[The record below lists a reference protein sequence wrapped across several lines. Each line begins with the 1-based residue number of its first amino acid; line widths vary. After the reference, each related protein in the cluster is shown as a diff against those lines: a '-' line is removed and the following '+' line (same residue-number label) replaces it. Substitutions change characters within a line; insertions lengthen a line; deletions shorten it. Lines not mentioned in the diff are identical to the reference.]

1 MSGYRQ
7 PIGELQSLRTARRAL
22 VQEGPLA
29 LLRLGVLYVT
39 FPIWS
44 RLRQPGQFTFAGE
57 TYHYFWSNYNVTWS
71 NERAVELPIARAFLH
86 RHAGKRVV
94 EIGNVMAHYMPVS
107 HAVVDKF
114 ERGRH
119 VQNGDVVDLEGEYD
133 AILSV
138 STLEH
143 VGWDEIPFEPDKSLR
158 ALDVLAR
165 RLAPGGE
172 LLLTV
177 PVGYNAD
184 LDRALFRGATPLTEV
199 RAMKRVARDVWL
211 ECELADLEG
220 VEYARPH
227 RGANG
232 LVIGILRDSPMEPP
246 PS

>member
-1 MSGYRQ
+1 MSEYRQ
-7 PIGELQSLRTARRAL
+7 PISELESLRTARRAL

-29 LLRLGVLYVT
+29 ILRLGVLYLT
-39 FPIWS
+39 FPLWS

-57 TYHYFWSNYNVTWS
+57 TYRYFWSNYNVTWS
-71 NERAVELPIARAFLH
+71 NERAVEIAIARAFLL
-86 RHAGKRVV
+86 RHSAKRTV
-94 EIGNVMAHYMPVS
+94 EIGNVMAHYMPVA
-107 HAVVDKF
+107 HAVIDKF

-143 VGWDEIPFEPDKSLR
+143 VGWDEIPQEPDKHRR
-158 ALDVLAR
+158 ALDALAR
-165 RLAPGGE
+165 CVAPGGE

-177 PVGYNAD
+177 PVGHNTS
-184 LDRALFRGATPLTEV
+184 LDRALFRGETPLTEV

-211 ECELADLEG
+211 ECQLAELESVAYG
-220 VEYARPH
+220 RPH

-232 LVIGILRDSPMEPP
+232 LVIGVLR